1 MLVCICIAYLC
12 GVCPPGGCGVRRVE
26 CARPVG
32 VPWRGGRWPGARG
45 GCAPGRA
52 APRRGGGRRG
62 PAGARCLMRRVP
74 LLRRVQGPPRYREEP
89 TRPRRRGLGGV
100 HLAIPAEQPWALC
113 LGPHSAQWG
122 GAWAAV
128 AGVGRGCAVSMNCYV
143 VPAFGALHDGPSPK
157 GGKRL
162 PKATKLIYYKSIQK
176 ANFHFF
182 LLPFVGRAPLAG
194 TARNTDVLRAPGTQ
208 QPQAAFLGCTPRVQ
222 AISSFHGGCKS
233 DARRAKRR
241 GGRLGAASEQGASGA
256 QPPV

>member
-1 MLVCICIAYLC
+1 M
-12 GVCPPGGCGVRRVE
+12 
-26 CARPVG
+26 
-32 VPWRGGRWPGARG
+32 
-45 GCAPGRA
+45 APAWGEN
-52 APRRGGGRRG
+52 
-62 PAGARCLMRRVP
+62 ARCLMQRM
-74 LLRRVQGPPRYREEP
+74 PPRYREEP

-143 VPAFGALHDGPSPK
+143 VPAFGALHDGPS
-157 GGKRL
+157 

-256 QPPV
+256 